1 MKIYQ
6 INIIEIHKNK
16 GDGAGN
22 PNFFLSNFDWKVN
35 FSLYTKFAVPR
46 LILTGCEIMKI
57 YQINIIQIHQNRG
70 GGENNFLTLIWR
82 LRFVGHQVW
91 CP

>member
-6 INIIEIHKNK
+6 INIIEIHQNK
-16 GDGAGN
+16 EGGAGN
-22 PNFFLSNFDWKVN
+22 PNFLLSNFDWKVK

-57 YQINIIQIHQNRG
+57 YQINIIQIHQNKG
-70 GGENNFLTLIWR
+70 GNTFYVI
-82 LRFVGHQVW
+82 F
-91 CP
+91 

>member
-16 GDGAGN
+16 GGGAGN
-22 PNFFLSNFDWKVN
+22 PNFLLSNFDWKVK

-46 LILTGCEIMKI
+46 LLLTCCEITATKF
-57 YQINIIQIHQNRG
+57 YFVDD
-70 GGENNFLTLIWR
+70 NNSF
-82 LRFVGHQVW
+82 
-91 CP
+91 